1 MELHFLK
8 ITWGD
13 IIILKSDDE
22 VALVDT
28 GYDGNFNEISDYLD
42 KLNAKKISFI
52 LLTHFHRDHYGSIA
66 QIVKKYDVEKVYF
79 KDYSGLDKTTAWGT
93 IADDNYR
100 NNEMKKCLE
109 IKKIILE
116 NSNLIQTEN
125 IKTIKFGDTELELYN
140 NDNSIKKIYEDD
152 NYKDSYHKIL
162 FSENQNSL
170 AIFMKVNGINVF
182 LGGDIFDREAI
193 HPKANYVNYQIASSI
208 KEKIDIYKVPH
219 HGTINCNSDKAL
231 EIYKPK
237 IAVITNEDEYLKNNS
252 TIYDDLKRANKDAVK
267 ERMLQAINSTVGT
280 AEAVAS
286 IPMTIVDGSE
296 GIAMASNARSSLKN
310 GINQQAKKKEK
321 GIYDKTSKKY
331 TGKNK
336 NLKAWRD
343 SAIKSG
349 INVATLGMYGNIKN
363 NSALNKDHNKKIQK
377 AINNTQHEIAIRQ
390 LEKNINEQYD
400 KLISNPN
407 IDRNELEEVIKS
419 ANKTVPKEAIEK
431 VVYRISAM
439 QQIEVNVKGEIS
451 SNNDSILPQERQQTK
466 QSNKKSH
473 EKSKNIIDSG
483 LDKEISEMLN
493 STKKVK
499 NATNKIQKSLKFDK
513 KDIKFNEEKFNKSI
527 KHQLAEI
534 IAKEDN
540 VKKSEI
546 TDNQL
551 KMKFENLD
559 NEQKEK
565 IAKNALYS
573 SIKLSKNNKD
583 ILKKTKTK
591 IGLKEANNVID
602 KLSQEK
608 NISIETNNFKDN
620 FKETIIEEVSN
631 KTKKNKQDIKNN
643 ELDEYISNLSNED
656 FIQKMREVGSKE
668 NSIKRHRS
676 ATKQEYAE
684 LIKNIEKLRYHK
696 EQMKG

>member
-22 VALVDT
+22 DALVDT

-42 KLNAKKISFI
+42 KLNVKKISFI

-252 TIYDDLKRANKDAVK
+252 TIYDDLKRANKDVK
-267 ERMLQAINSTVGT
+267 ILLTEKHN
-280 AEAVAS
+280 
-286 IPMTIVDGSE
+286 IV
-296 GIAMASNARSSLKN
+296 
-310 GINQQAKKKEK
+310 
-321 GIYDKTSKKY
+321 
-331 TGKNK
+331 
-336 NLKAWRD
+336 
-343 SAIKSG
+343 IKISD
-349 INVATLGMYGNIKN
+349 NGNI
-363 NSALNKDHNKKIQK
+363 
-377 AINNTQHEIAIRQ
+377 
-390 LEKNINEQYD
+390 
-400 KLISNPN
+400 
-407 IDRNELEEVIKS
+407 
-419 ANKTVPKEAIEK
+419 
-431 VVYRISAM
+431 VYR
-439 QQIEVNVKGEIS
+439 
-451 SNNDSILPQERQQTK
+451 
-466 QSNKKSH
+466 
-473 EKSKNIIDSG
+473 EK
-483 LDKEISEMLN
+483 
-493 STKKVK
+493 
-499 NATNKIQKSLKFDK
+499 
-513 KDIKFNEEKFNKSI
+513 
-527 KHQLAEI
+527 
-534 IAKEDN
+534 
-540 VKKSEI
+540 
-546 TDNQL
+546 
-551 KMKFENLD
+551 
-559 NEQKEK
+559 
-565 IAKNALYS
+565 
-573 SIKLSKNNKD
+573 
-583 ILKKTKTK
+583 
-591 IGLKEANNVID
+591 
-602 KLSQEK
+602 
-608 NISIETNNFKDN
+608 
-620 FKETIIEEVSN
+620 
-631 KTKKNKQDIKNN
+631 
-643 ELDEYISNLSNED
+643 
-656 FIQKMREVGSKE
+656 
-668 NSIKRHRS
+668 
-676 ATKQEYAE
+676 
-684 LIKNIEKLRYHK
+684 
-696 EQMKG
+696 

>member
-42 KLNAKKISFI
+42 KLNVKKISFI

-125 IKTIKFGDTELELYN
+125 IKTIKFGDTELELCN

-252 TIYDDLKRANKDAVK
+252 TIYDDLKRANKDVK
-267 ERMLQAINSTVGT
+267 ILLTEKHN
-280 AEAVAS
+280 
-286 IPMTIVDGSE
+286 IV
-296 GIAMASNARSSLKN
+296 
-310 GINQQAKKKEK
+310 
-321 GIYDKTSKKY
+321 
-331 TGKNK
+331 
-336 NLKAWRD
+336 
-343 SAIKSG
+343 IKISD
-349 INVATLGMYGNIKN
+349 NGNI
-363 NSALNKDHNKKIQK
+363 
-377 AINNTQHEIAIRQ
+377 
-390 LEKNINEQYD
+390 
-400 KLISNPN
+400 
-407 IDRNELEEVIKS
+407 
-419 ANKTVPKEAIEK
+419 
-431 VVYRISAM
+431 VYR
-439 QQIEVNVKGEIS
+439 
-451 SNNDSILPQERQQTK
+451 
-466 QSNKKSH
+466 
-473 EKSKNIIDSG
+473 EK
-483 LDKEISEMLN
+483 
-493 STKKVK
+493 
-499 NATNKIQKSLKFDK
+499 
-513 KDIKFNEEKFNKSI
+513 
-527 KHQLAEI
+527 
-534 IAKEDN
+534 
-540 VKKSEI
+540 
-546 TDNQL
+546 
-551 KMKFENLD
+551 
-559 NEQKEK
+559 
-565 IAKNALYS
+565 
-573 SIKLSKNNKD
+573 
-583 ILKKTKTK
+583 
-591 IGLKEANNVID
+591 
-602 KLSQEK
+602 
-608 NISIETNNFKDN
+608 
-620 FKETIIEEVSN
+620 
-631 KTKKNKQDIKNN
+631 
-643 ELDEYISNLSNED
+643 
-656 FIQKMREVGSKE
+656 
-668 NSIKRHRS
+668 
-676 ATKQEYAE
+676 
-684 LIKNIEKLRYHK
+684 
-696 EQMKG
+696 

>member
-42 KLNAKKISFI
+42 KLNVKKISFI

-93 IADDNYR
+93 IADDDYR

-252 TIYDDLKRANKDAVK
+252 TIYDDLKRANKDVK
-267 ERMLQAINSTVGT
+267 ILLTEKHN
-280 AEAVAS
+280 
-286 IPMTIVDGSE
+286 IV
-296 GIAMASNARSSLKN
+296 
-310 GINQQAKKKEK
+310 
-321 GIYDKTSKKY
+321 
-331 TGKNK
+331 
-336 NLKAWRD
+336 
-343 SAIKSG
+343 IKISD
-349 INVATLGMYGNIKN
+349 NGNI
-363 NSALNKDHNKKIQK
+363 
-377 AINNTQHEIAIRQ
+377 
-390 LEKNINEQYD
+390 
-400 KLISNPN
+400 
-407 IDRNELEEVIKS
+407 
-419 ANKTVPKEAIEK
+419 
-431 VVYRISAM
+431 VYR
-439 QQIEVNVKGEIS
+439 
-451 SNNDSILPQERQQTK
+451 
-466 QSNKKSH
+466 
-473 EKSKNIIDSG
+473 EK
-483 LDKEISEMLN
+483 
-493 STKKVK
+493 
-499 NATNKIQKSLKFDK
+499 
-513 KDIKFNEEKFNKSI
+513 
-527 KHQLAEI
+527 
-534 IAKEDN
+534 
-540 VKKSEI
+540 
-546 TDNQL
+546 
-551 KMKFENLD
+551 
-559 NEQKEK
+559 
-565 IAKNALYS
+565 
-573 SIKLSKNNKD
+573 
-583 ILKKTKTK
+583 
-591 IGLKEANNVID
+591 
-602 KLSQEK
+602 
-608 NISIETNNFKDN
+608 
-620 FKETIIEEVSN
+620 
-631 KTKKNKQDIKNN
+631 
-643 ELDEYISNLSNED
+643 
-656 FIQKMREVGSKE
+656 
-668 NSIKRHRS
+668 
-676 ATKQEYAE
+676 
-684 LIKNIEKLRYHK
+684 
-696 EQMKG
+696 

>member
-42 KLNAKKISFI
+42 KLNVKKISFI

-125 IKTIKFGDTELELYN
+125 IKTIKFGDTELELYS

-252 TIYDDLKRANKDAVK
+252 TIYDDLKRANKDVK
-267 ERMLQAINSTVGT
+267 ILLTEKHN
-280 AEAVAS
+280 
-286 IPMTIVDGSE
+286 IV
-296 GIAMASNARSSLKN
+296 
-310 GINQQAKKKEK
+310 
-321 GIYDKTSKKY
+321 
-331 TGKNK
+331 
-336 NLKAWRD
+336 
-343 SAIKSG
+343 IKISD
-349 INVATLGMYGNIKN
+349 NGNI
-363 NSALNKDHNKKIQK
+363 
-377 AINNTQHEIAIRQ
+377 
-390 LEKNINEQYD
+390 
-400 KLISNPN
+400 
-407 IDRNELEEVIKS
+407 
-419 ANKTVPKEAIEK
+419 
-431 VVYRISAM
+431 VYR
-439 QQIEVNVKGEIS
+439 
-451 SNNDSILPQERQQTK
+451 
-466 QSNKKSH
+466 
-473 EKSKNIIDSG
+473 EK
-483 LDKEISEMLN
+483 
-493 STKKVK
+493 
-499 NATNKIQKSLKFDK
+499 
-513 KDIKFNEEKFNKSI
+513 
-527 KHQLAEI
+527 
-534 IAKEDN
+534 
-540 VKKSEI
+540 
-546 TDNQL
+546 
-551 KMKFENLD
+551 
-559 NEQKEK
+559 
-565 IAKNALYS
+565 
-573 SIKLSKNNKD
+573 
-583 ILKKTKTK
+583 
-591 IGLKEANNVID
+591 
-602 KLSQEK
+602 
-608 NISIETNNFKDN
+608 
-620 FKETIIEEVSN
+620 
-631 KTKKNKQDIKNN
+631 
-643 ELDEYISNLSNED
+643 
-656 FIQKMREVGSKE
+656 
-668 NSIKRHRS
+668 
-676 ATKQEYAE
+676 
-684 LIKNIEKLRYHK
+684 
-696 EQMKG
+696 

>member
-42 KLNAKKISFI
+42 KLNVKKISFI

-252 TIYDDLKRANKDAVK
+252 TIYDDLKRANKDVK
-267 ERMLQAINSTVGT
+267 ILLTEKYN
-280 AEAVAS
+280 
-286 IPMTIVDGSE
+286 IV
-296 GIAMASNARSSLKN
+296 
-310 GINQQAKKKEK
+310 
-321 GIYDKTSKKY
+321 
-331 TGKNK
+331 
-336 NLKAWRD
+336 
-343 SAIKSG
+343 IKISD
-349 INVATLGMYGNIKN
+349 NGNI
-363 NSALNKDHNKKIQK
+363 
-377 AINNTQHEIAIRQ
+377 
-390 LEKNINEQYD
+390 
-400 KLISNPN
+400 
-407 IDRNELEEVIKS
+407 
-419 ANKTVPKEAIEK
+419 
-431 VVYRISAM
+431 VYR
-439 QQIEVNVKGEIS
+439 
-451 SNNDSILPQERQQTK
+451 
-466 QSNKKSH
+466 
-473 EKSKNIIDSG
+473 EK
-483 LDKEISEMLN
+483 
-493 STKKVK
+493 
-499 NATNKIQKSLKFDK
+499 
-513 KDIKFNEEKFNKSI
+513 
-527 KHQLAEI
+527 
-534 IAKEDN
+534 
-540 VKKSEI
+540 
-546 TDNQL
+546 
-551 KMKFENLD
+551 
-559 NEQKEK
+559 
-565 IAKNALYS
+565 
-573 SIKLSKNNKD
+573 
-583 ILKKTKTK
+583 
-591 IGLKEANNVID
+591 
-602 KLSQEK
+602 
-608 NISIETNNFKDN
+608 
-620 FKETIIEEVSN
+620 
-631 KTKKNKQDIKNN
+631 
-643 ELDEYISNLSNED
+643 
-656 FIQKMREVGSKE
+656 
-668 NSIKRHRS
+668 
-676 ATKQEYAE
+676 
-684 LIKNIEKLRYHK
+684 
-696 EQMKG
+696 

>member
-28 GYDGNFNEISDYLD
+28 GYDGNFNEISDCLD
-42 KLNAKKISFI
+42 KLNVKKISFI

-252 TIYDDLKRANKDAVK
+252 TIYDDLKRANKDVK
-267 ERMLQAINSTVGT
+267 ILLTEKHN
-280 AEAVAS
+280 
-286 IPMTIVDGSE
+286 IV
-296 GIAMASNARSSLKN
+296 
-310 GINQQAKKKEK
+310 
-321 GIYDKTSKKY
+321 
-331 TGKNK
+331 
-336 NLKAWRD
+336 
-343 SAIKSG
+343 IKISD
-349 INVATLGMYGNIKN
+349 NGNI
-363 NSALNKDHNKKIQK
+363 
-377 AINNTQHEIAIRQ
+377 
-390 LEKNINEQYD
+390 
-400 KLISNPN
+400 
-407 IDRNELEEVIKS
+407 
-419 ANKTVPKEAIEK
+419 
-431 VVYRISAM
+431 VYR
-439 QQIEVNVKGEIS
+439 
-451 SNNDSILPQERQQTK
+451 
-466 QSNKKSH
+466 
-473 EKSKNIIDSG
+473 EK
-483 LDKEISEMLN
+483 
-493 STKKVK
+493 
-499 NATNKIQKSLKFDK
+499 
-513 KDIKFNEEKFNKSI
+513 
-527 KHQLAEI
+527 
-534 IAKEDN
+534 
-540 VKKSEI
+540 
-546 TDNQL
+546 
-551 KMKFENLD
+551 
-559 NEQKEK
+559 
-565 IAKNALYS
+565 
-573 SIKLSKNNKD
+573 
-583 ILKKTKTK
+583 
-591 IGLKEANNVID
+591 
-602 KLSQEK
+602 
-608 NISIETNNFKDN
+608 
-620 FKETIIEEVSN
+620 
-631 KTKKNKQDIKNN
+631 
-643 ELDEYISNLSNED
+643 
-656 FIQKMREVGSKE
+656 
-668 NSIKRHRS
+668 
-676 ATKQEYAE
+676 
-684 LIKNIEKLRYHK
+684 
-696 EQMKG
+696 

>member
-42 KLNAKKISFI
+42 KLNVKKISFI

-66 QIVKKYDVEKVYF
+66 PIVKKYDVEKVYF

-125 IKTIKFGDTELELYN
+125 IKTIKFGEAEVELYN

-252 TIYDDLKRANKDAVK
+252 TIYDDLKRANKDVK
-267 ERMLQAINSTVGT
+267 ILLTEKHN
-280 AEAVAS
+280 
-286 IPMTIVDGSE
+286 IV
-296 GIAMASNARSSLKN
+296 
-310 GINQQAKKKEK
+310 
-321 GIYDKTSKKY
+321 
-331 TGKNK
+331 
-336 NLKAWRD
+336 
-343 SAIKSG
+343 IKISD
-349 INVATLGMYGNIKN
+349 NGNI
-363 NSALNKDHNKKIQK
+363 
-377 AINNTQHEIAIRQ
+377 
-390 LEKNINEQYD
+390 
-400 KLISNPN
+400 
-407 IDRNELEEVIKS
+407 
-419 ANKTVPKEAIEK
+419 
-431 VVYRISAM
+431 VYR
-439 QQIEVNVKGEIS
+439 
-451 SNNDSILPQERQQTK
+451 
-466 QSNKKSH
+466 
-473 EKSKNIIDSG
+473 EK
-483 LDKEISEMLN
+483 
-493 STKKVK
+493 
-499 NATNKIQKSLKFDK
+499 
-513 KDIKFNEEKFNKSI
+513 
-527 KHQLAEI
+527 
-534 IAKEDN
+534 
-540 VKKSEI
+540 
-546 TDNQL
+546 
-551 KMKFENLD
+551 
-559 NEQKEK
+559 
-565 IAKNALYS
+565 
-573 SIKLSKNNKD
+573 
-583 ILKKTKTK
+583 
-591 IGLKEANNVID
+591 
-602 KLSQEK
+602 
-608 NISIETNNFKDN
+608 
-620 FKETIIEEVSN
+620 
-631 KTKKNKQDIKNN
+631 
-643 ELDEYISNLSNED
+643 
-656 FIQKMREVGSKE
+656 
-668 NSIKRHRS
+668 
-676 ATKQEYAE
+676 
-684 LIKNIEKLRYHK
+684 
-696 EQMKG
+696 

>member
-42 KLNAKKISFI
+42 KLNVKKISFI

-193 HPKANYVNYQIASSI
+193 HPKANYVNYKIASLI

-252 TIYDDLKRANKDAVK
+252 TIYDDLKRANKDVK
-267 ERMLQAINSTVGT
+267 ILLTEKHN
-280 AEAVAS
+280 
-286 IPMTIVDGSE
+286 IV
-296 GIAMASNARSSLKN
+296 
-310 GINQQAKKKEK
+310 
-321 GIYDKTSKKY
+321 
-331 TGKNK
+331 
-336 NLKAWRD
+336 
-343 SAIKSG
+343 IKISD
-349 INVATLGMYGNIKN
+349 NGNI
-363 NSALNKDHNKKIQK
+363 
-377 AINNTQHEIAIRQ
+377 
-390 LEKNINEQYD
+390 
-400 KLISNPN
+400 
-407 IDRNELEEVIKS
+407 
-419 ANKTVPKEAIEK
+419 
-431 VVYRISAM
+431 VYR
-439 QQIEVNVKGEIS
+439 
-451 SNNDSILPQERQQTK
+451 
-466 QSNKKSH
+466 
-473 EKSKNIIDSG
+473 EK
-483 LDKEISEMLN
+483 
-493 STKKVK
+493 
-499 NATNKIQKSLKFDK
+499 
-513 KDIKFNEEKFNKSI
+513 
-527 KHQLAEI
+527 
-534 IAKEDN
+534 
-540 VKKSEI
+540 
-546 TDNQL
+546 
-551 KMKFENLD
+551 
-559 NEQKEK
+559 
-565 IAKNALYS
+565 
-573 SIKLSKNNKD
+573 
-583 ILKKTKTK
+583 
-591 IGLKEANNVID
+591 
-602 KLSQEK
+602 
-608 NISIETNNFKDN
+608 
-620 FKETIIEEVSN
+620 
-631 KTKKNKQDIKNN
+631 
-643 ELDEYISNLSNED
+643 
-656 FIQKMREVGSKE
+656 
-668 NSIKRHRS
+668 
-676 ATKQEYAE
+676 
-684 LIKNIEKLRYHK
+684 
-696 EQMKG
+696 

>member
-42 KLNAKKISFI
+42 KLNVKKISFI
-52 LLTHFHRDHYGSIA
+52 LLTHFHRDHNGSIA

-252 TIYDDLKRANKDAVK
+252 TIYDDLKRANKDVK
-267 ERMLQAINSTVGT
+267 ILLTEKHN
-280 AEAVAS
+280 
-286 IPMTIVDGSE
+286 IV
-296 GIAMASNARSSLKN
+296 
-310 GINQQAKKKEK
+310 
-321 GIYDKTSKKY
+321 
-331 TGKNK
+331 
-336 NLKAWRD
+336 
-343 SAIKSG
+343 IKISD
-349 INVATLGMYGNIKN
+349 NGNI
-363 NSALNKDHNKKIQK
+363 
-377 AINNTQHEIAIRQ
+377 
-390 LEKNINEQYD
+390 
-400 KLISNPN
+400 
-407 IDRNELEEVIKS
+407 
-419 ANKTVPKEAIEK
+419 
-431 VVYRISAM
+431 VYR
-439 QQIEVNVKGEIS
+439 
-451 SNNDSILPQERQQTK
+451 
-466 QSNKKSH
+466 
-473 EKSKNIIDSG
+473 EK
-483 LDKEISEMLN
+483 
-493 STKKVK
+493 
-499 NATNKIQKSLKFDK
+499 
-513 KDIKFNEEKFNKSI
+513 
-527 KHQLAEI
+527 
-534 IAKEDN
+534 
-540 VKKSEI
+540 
-546 TDNQL
+546 
-551 KMKFENLD
+551 
-559 NEQKEK
+559 
-565 IAKNALYS
+565 
-573 SIKLSKNNKD
+573 
-583 ILKKTKTK
+583 
-591 IGLKEANNVID
+591 
-602 KLSQEK
+602 
-608 NISIETNNFKDN
+608 
-620 FKETIIEEVSN
+620 
-631 KTKKNKQDIKNN
+631 
-643 ELDEYISNLSNED
+643 
-656 FIQKMREVGSKE
+656 
-668 NSIKRHRS
+668 
-676 ATKQEYAE
+676 
-684 LIKNIEKLRYHK
+684 
-696 EQMKG
+696 

>member
-42 KLNAKKISFI
+42 KLNVKKISFI

-125 IKTIKFGDTELELYN
+125 IKTIKFGEAELELYN

-152 NYKDSYHKIL
+152 NYKDSYRKIL

-252 TIYDDLKRANKDAVK
+252 TIYDDLKRANKDVK
-267 ERMLQAINSTVGT
+267 ILLTEKHN
-280 AEAVAS
+280 
-286 IPMTIVDGSE
+286 IV
-296 GIAMASNARSSLKN
+296 
-310 GINQQAKKKEK
+310 
-321 GIYDKTSKKY
+321 
-331 TGKNK
+331 
-336 NLKAWRD
+336 
-343 SAIKSG
+343 IKISD
-349 INVATLGMYGNIKN
+349 NGNI
-363 NSALNKDHNKKIQK
+363 
-377 AINNTQHEIAIRQ
+377 
-390 LEKNINEQYD
+390 
-400 KLISNPN
+400 
-407 IDRNELEEVIKS
+407 
-419 ANKTVPKEAIEK
+419 
-431 VVYRISAM
+431 VYR
-439 QQIEVNVKGEIS
+439 
-451 SNNDSILPQERQQTK
+451 
-466 QSNKKSH
+466 
-473 EKSKNIIDSG
+473 EK
-483 LDKEISEMLN
+483 
-493 STKKVK
+493 
-499 NATNKIQKSLKFDK
+499 
-513 KDIKFNEEKFNKSI
+513 
-527 KHQLAEI
+527 
-534 IAKEDN
+534 
-540 VKKSEI
+540 
-546 TDNQL
+546 
-551 KMKFENLD
+551 
-559 NEQKEK
+559 
-565 IAKNALYS
+565 
-573 SIKLSKNNKD
+573 
-583 ILKKTKTK
+583 
-591 IGLKEANNVID
+591 
-602 KLSQEK
+602 
-608 NISIETNNFKDN
+608 
-620 FKETIIEEVSN
+620 
-631 KTKKNKQDIKNN
+631 
-643 ELDEYISNLSNED
+643 
-656 FIQKMREVGSKE
+656 
-668 NSIKRHRS
+668 
-676 ATKQEYAE
+676 
-684 LIKNIEKLRYHK
+684 
-696 EQMKG
+696 

>member
-42 KLNAKKISFI
+42 KLNVKKISFI

-140 NDNSIKKIYEDD
+140 NDNSIKKVYEDD

-252 TIYDDLKRANKDAVK
+252 TIYDDLKRANKDVK
-267 ERMLQAINSTVGT
+267 ILLTEKHN
-280 AEAVAS
+280 
-286 IPMTIVDGSE
+286 IV
-296 GIAMASNARSSLKN
+296 
-310 GINQQAKKKEK
+310 
-321 GIYDKTSKKY
+321 
-331 TGKNK
+331 
-336 NLKAWRD
+336 
-343 SAIKSG
+343 IKISD
-349 INVATLGMYGNIKN
+349 NGNI
-363 NSALNKDHNKKIQK
+363 
-377 AINNTQHEIAIRQ
+377 
-390 LEKNINEQYD
+390 
-400 KLISNPN
+400 
-407 IDRNELEEVIKS
+407 
-419 ANKTVPKEAIEK
+419 
-431 VVYRISAM
+431 VYR
-439 QQIEVNVKGEIS
+439 
-451 SNNDSILPQERQQTK
+451 
-466 QSNKKSH
+466 
-473 EKSKNIIDSG
+473 EK
-483 LDKEISEMLN
+483 
-493 STKKVK
+493 
-499 NATNKIQKSLKFDK
+499 
-513 KDIKFNEEKFNKSI
+513 
-527 KHQLAEI
+527 
-534 IAKEDN
+534 
-540 VKKSEI
+540 
-546 TDNQL
+546 
-551 KMKFENLD
+551 
-559 NEQKEK
+559 
-565 IAKNALYS
+565 
-573 SIKLSKNNKD
+573 
-583 ILKKTKTK
+583 
-591 IGLKEANNVID
+591 
-602 KLSQEK
+602 
-608 NISIETNNFKDN
+608 
-620 FKETIIEEVSN
+620 
-631 KTKKNKQDIKNN
+631 
-643 ELDEYISNLSNED
+643 
-656 FIQKMREVGSKE
+656 
-668 NSIKRHRS
+668 
-676 ATKQEYAE
+676 
-684 LIKNIEKLRYHK
+684 
-696 EQMKG
+696 

>member
-42 KLNAKKISFI
+42 KLNVKKISFI

-79 KDYSGLDKTTAWGT
+79 KDYSGLDKTTAWGN

-252 TIYDDLKRANKDAVK
+252 TIYDDLKRANKDVK
-267 ERMLQAINSTVGT
+267 ILLTEKHN
-280 AEAVAS
+280 
-286 IPMTIVDGSE
+286 IV
-296 GIAMASNARSSLKN
+296 
-310 GINQQAKKKEK
+310 
-321 GIYDKTSKKY
+321 
-331 TGKNK
+331 
-336 NLKAWRD
+336 
-343 SAIKSG
+343 IKISD
-349 INVATLGMYGNIKN
+349 NGNI
-363 NSALNKDHNKKIQK
+363 
-377 AINNTQHEIAIRQ
+377 
-390 LEKNINEQYD
+390 
-400 KLISNPN
+400 
-407 IDRNELEEVIKS
+407 
-419 ANKTVPKEAIEK
+419 
-431 VVYRISAM
+431 VYR
-439 QQIEVNVKGEIS
+439 
-451 SNNDSILPQERQQTK
+451 
-466 QSNKKSH
+466 
-473 EKSKNIIDSG
+473 EK
-483 LDKEISEMLN
+483 
-493 STKKVK
+493 
-499 NATNKIQKSLKFDK
+499 
-513 KDIKFNEEKFNKSI
+513 
-527 KHQLAEI
+527 
-534 IAKEDN
+534 
-540 VKKSEI
+540 
-546 TDNQL
+546 
-551 KMKFENLD
+551 
-559 NEQKEK
+559 
-565 IAKNALYS
+565 
-573 SIKLSKNNKD
+573 
-583 ILKKTKTK
+583 
-591 IGLKEANNVID
+591 
-602 KLSQEK
+602 
-608 NISIETNNFKDN
+608 
-620 FKETIIEEVSN
+620 
-631 KTKKNKQDIKNN
+631 
-643 ELDEYISNLSNED
+643 
-656 FIQKMREVGSKE
+656 
-668 NSIKRHRS
+668 
-676 ATKQEYAE
+676 
-684 LIKNIEKLRYHK
+684 
-696 EQMKG
+696 

>member
-28 GYDGNFNEISDYLD
+28 GYDGDFNEISDYLD
-42 KLNAKKISFI
+42 KLNVKKISFI

-252 TIYDDLKRANKDAVK
+252 TIYDDLKRANKDVK
-267 ERMLQAINSTVGT
+267 ILLTEKHN
-280 AEAVAS
+280 
-286 IPMTIVDGSE
+286 IV
-296 GIAMASNARSSLKN
+296 
-310 GINQQAKKKEK
+310 
-321 GIYDKTSKKY
+321 
-331 TGKNK
+331 
-336 NLKAWRD
+336 
-343 SAIKSG
+343 IKISD
-349 INVATLGMYGNIKN
+349 NGNI
-363 NSALNKDHNKKIQK
+363 
-377 AINNTQHEIAIRQ
+377 
-390 LEKNINEQYD
+390 
-400 KLISNPN
+400 
-407 IDRNELEEVIKS
+407 
-419 ANKTVPKEAIEK
+419 
-431 VVYRISAM
+431 VYR
-439 QQIEVNVKGEIS
+439 
-451 SNNDSILPQERQQTK
+451 
-466 QSNKKSH
+466 
-473 EKSKNIIDSG
+473 EK
-483 LDKEISEMLN
+483 
-493 STKKVK
+493 
-499 NATNKIQKSLKFDK
+499 
-513 KDIKFNEEKFNKSI
+513 
-527 KHQLAEI
+527 
-534 IAKEDN
+534 
-540 VKKSEI
+540 
-546 TDNQL
+546 
-551 KMKFENLD
+551 
-559 NEQKEK
+559 
-565 IAKNALYS
+565 
-573 SIKLSKNNKD
+573 
-583 ILKKTKTK
+583 
-591 IGLKEANNVID
+591 
-602 KLSQEK
+602 
-608 NISIETNNFKDN
+608 
-620 FKETIIEEVSN
+620 
-631 KTKKNKQDIKNN
+631 
-643 ELDEYISNLSNED
+643 
-656 FIQKMREVGSKE
+656 
-668 NSIKRHRS
+668 
-676 ATKQEYAE
+676 
-684 LIKNIEKLRYHK
+684 
-696 EQMKG
+696 

>member
-42 KLNAKKISFI
+42 KLNVKKISFI

-152 NYKDSYHKIL
+152 NYKDSYHNIL

-208 KEKIDIYKVPH
+208 KEKIDIYKIPH

-252 TIYDDLKRANKDAVK
+252 TIYDDLKRANKDVK
-267 ERMLQAINSTVGT
+267 ILLTEKHN
-280 AEAVAS
+280 
-286 IPMTIVDGSE
+286 IV
-296 GIAMASNARSSLKN
+296 
-310 GINQQAKKKEK
+310 
-321 GIYDKTSKKY
+321 
-331 TGKNK
+331 
-336 NLKAWRD
+336 
-343 SAIKSG
+343 IKISD
-349 INVATLGMYGNIKN
+349 NGNI
-363 NSALNKDHNKKIQK
+363 
-377 AINNTQHEIAIRQ
+377 
-390 LEKNINEQYD
+390 
-400 KLISNPN
+400 
-407 IDRNELEEVIKS
+407 
-419 ANKTVPKEAIEK
+419 
-431 VVYRISAM
+431 VYR
-439 QQIEVNVKGEIS
+439 
-451 SNNDSILPQERQQTK
+451 
-466 QSNKKSH
+466 
-473 EKSKNIIDSG
+473 EK
-483 LDKEISEMLN
+483 
-493 STKKVK
+493 
-499 NATNKIQKSLKFDK
+499 
-513 KDIKFNEEKFNKSI
+513 
-527 KHQLAEI
+527 
-534 IAKEDN
+534 
-540 VKKSEI
+540 
-546 TDNQL
+546 
-551 KMKFENLD
+551 
-559 NEQKEK
+559 
-565 IAKNALYS
+565 
-573 SIKLSKNNKD
+573 
-583 ILKKTKTK
+583 
-591 IGLKEANNVID
+591 
-602 KLSQEK
+602 
-608 NISIETNNFKDN
+608 
-620 FKETIIEEVSN
+620 
-631 KTKKNKQDIKNN
+631 
-643 ELDEYISNLSNED
+643 
-656 FIQKMREVGSKE
+656 
-668 NSIKRHRS
+668 
-676 ATKQEYAE
+676 
-684 LIKNIEKLRYHK
+684 
-696 EQMKG
+696 

>member
-42 KLNAKKISFI
+42 KLNVKKISFI

-140 NDNSIKKIYEDD
+140 NDNSIKKVYEDD

-237 IAVITNEDEYLKNNS
+237 IAVITNEYEYLKNNS
-252 TIYDDLKRANKDAVK
+252 TIYDDLKRANKDVK
-267 ERMLQAINSTVGT
+267 ILLTEKHN
-280 AEAVAS
+280 
-286 IPMTIVDGSE
+286 IV
-296 GIAMASNARSSLKN
+296 
-310 GINQQAKKKEK
+310 
-321 GIYDKTSKKY
+321 
-331 TGKNK
+331 
-336 NLKAWRD
+336 
-343 SAIKSG
+343 IKISD
-349 INVATLGMYGNIKN
+349 NGNI
-363 NSALNKDHNKKIQK
+363 
-377 AINNTQHEIAIRQ
+377 
-390 LEKNINEQYD
+390 
-400 KLISNPN
+400 
-407 IDRNELEEVIKS
+407 
-419 ANKTVPKEAIEK
+419 
-431 VVYRISAM
+431 VYR
-439 QQIEVNVKGEIS
+439 
-451 SNNDSILPQERQQTK
+451 
-466 QSNKKSH
+466 
-473 EKSKNIIDSG
+473 EK
-483 LDKEISEMLN
+483 
-493 STKKVK
+493 
-499 NATNKIQKSLKFDK
+499 
-513 KDIKFNEEKFNKSI
+513 
-527 KHQLAEI
+527 
-534 IAKEDN
+534 
-540 VKKSEI
+540 
-546 TDNQL
+546 
-551 KMKFENLD
+551 
-559 NEQKEK
+559 
-565 IAKNALYS
+565 
-573 SIKLSKNNKD
+573 
-583 ILKKTKTK
+583 
-591 IGLKEANNVID
+591 
-602 KLSQEK
+602 
-608 NISIETNNFKDN
+608 
-620 FKETIIEEVSN
+620 
-631 KTKKNKQDIKNN
+631 
-643 ELDEYISNLSNED
+643 
-656 FIQKMREVGSKE
+656 
-668 NSIKRHRS
+668 
-676 ATKQEYAE
+676 
-684 LIKNIEKLRYHK
+684 
-696 EQMKG
+696 

>member
-42 KLNAKKISFI
+42 KLNVKKISFI

-93 IADDNYR
+93 IADNNYR

-252 TIYDDLKRANKDAVK
+252 TIYDDLKRANKDVK
-267 ERMLQAINSTVGT
+267 ILLTEKHN
-280 AEAVAS
+280 
-286 IPMTIVDGSE
+286 IV
-296 GIAMASNARSSLKN
+296 
-310 GINQQAKKKEK
+310 
-321 GIYDKTSKKY
+321 
-331 TGKNK
+331 
-336 NLKAWRD
+336 
-343 SAIKSG
+343 IKISD
-349 INVATLGMYGNIKN
+349 NGNI
-363 NSALNKDHNKKIQK
+363 
-377 AINNTQHEIAIRQ
+377 
-390 LEKNINEQYD
+390 
-400 KLISNPN
+400 
-407 IDRNELEEVIKS
+407 
-419 ANKTVPKEAIEK
+419 
-431 VVYRISAM
+431 VYR
-439 QQIEVNVKGEIS
+439 
-451 SNNDSILPQERQQTK
+451 
-466 QSNKKSH
+466 
-473 EKSKNIIDSG
+473 EK
-483 LDKEISEMLN
+483 
-493 STKKVK
+493 
-499 NATNKIQKSLKFDK
+499 
-513 KDIKFNEEKFNKSI
+513 
-527 KHQLAEI
+527 
-534 IAKEDN
+534 
-540 VKKSEI
+540 
-546 TDNQL
+546 
-551 KMKFENLD
+551 
-559 NEQKEK
+559 
-565 IAKNALYS
+565 
-573 SIKLSKNNKD
+573 
-583 ILKKTKTK
+583 
-591 IGLKEANNVID
+591 
-602 KLSQEK
+602 
-608 NISIETNNFKDN
+608 
-620 FKETIIEEVSN
+620 
-631 KTKKNKQDIKNN
+631 
-643 ELDEYISNLSNED
+643 
-656 FIQKMREVGSKE
+656 
-668 NSIKRHRS
+668 
-676 ATKQEYAE
+676 
-684 LIKNIEKLRYHK
+684 
-696 EQMKG
+696 

>member
-42 KLNAKKISFI
+42 KLNVKKISFI

-252 TIYDDLKRANKDAVK
+252 TIYDDLKRANKDVK
-267 ERMLQAINSTVGT
+267 IL
-280 AEAVAS
+280 
-286 IPMTIVDGSE
+286 
-296 GIAMASNARSSLKN
+296 
-310 GINQQAKKKEK
+310 KKEK
-321 GIYDKTSKKY
+321 HNIV
-331 TGKNK
+331 
-336 NLKAWRD
+336 
-343 SAIKSG
+343 IKISD
-349 INVATLGMYGNIKN
+349 NGNI
-363 NSALNKDHNKKIQK
+363 
-377 AINNTQHEIAIRQ
+377 
-390 LEKNINEQYD
+390 
-400 KLISNPN
+400 
-407 IDRNELEEVIKS
+407 
-419 ANKTVPKEAIEK
+419 
-431 VVYRISAM
+431 VYR
-439 QQIEVNVKGEIS
+439 
-451 SNNDSILPQERQQTK
+451 
-466 QSNKKSH
+466 
-473 EKSKNIIDSG
+473 EK
-483 LDKEISEMLN
+483 
-493 STKKVK
+493 
-499 NATNKIQKSLKFDK
+499 
-513 KDIKFNEEKFNKSI
+513 
-527 KHQLAEI
+527 
-534 IAKEDN
+534 
-540 VKKSEI
+540 
-546 TDNQL
+546 
-551 KMKFENLD
+551 
-559 NEQKEK
+559 
-565 IAKNALYS
+565 
-573 SIKLSKNNKD
+573 
-583 ILKKTKTK
+583 
-591 IGLKEANNVID
+591 
-602 KLSQEK
+602 
-608 NISIETNNFKDN
+608 
-620 FKETIIEEVSN
+620 
-631 KTKKNKQDIKNN
+631 
-643 ELDEYISNLSNED
+643 
-656 FIQKMREVGSKE
+656 
-668 NSIKRHRS
+668 
-676 ATKQEYAE
+676 
-684 LIKNIEKLRYHK
+684 
-696 EQMKG
+696 

>member
-42 KLNAKKISFI
+42 KLNVKKISFI

-237 IAVITNEDEYLKNNS
+237 ISVITNEDEYLKNNS
-252 TIYDDLKRANKDAVK
+252 TIYDDLKRANKDVK
-267 ERMLQAINSTVGT
+267 ILLTEKHN
-280 AEAVAS
+280 
-286 IPMTIVDGSE
+286 IV
-296 GIAMASNARSSLKN
+296 
-310 GINQQAKKKEK
+310 
-321 GIYDKTSKKY
+321 
-331 TGKNK
+331 
-336 NLKAWRD
+336 
-343 SAIKSG
+343 IKISD
-349 INVATLGMYGNIKN
+349 NGNI
-363 NSALNKDHNKKIQK
+363 
-377 AINNTQHEIAIRQ
+377 
-390 LEKNINEQYD
+390 
-400 KLISNPN
+400 
-407 IDRNELEEVIKS
+407 
-419 ANKTVPKEAIEK
+419 
-431 VVYRISAM
+431 VYR
-439 QQIEVNVKGEIS
+439 
-451 SNNDSILPQERQQTK
+451 
-466 QSNKKSH
+466 
-473 EKSKNIIDSG
+473 EK
-483 LDKEISEMLN
+483 
-493 STKKVK
+493 
-499 NATNKIQKSLKFDK
+499 
-513 KDIKFNEEKFNKSI
+513 
-527 KHQLAEI
+527 
-534 IAKEDN
+534 
-540 VKKSEI
+540 
-546 TDNQL
+546 
-551 KMKFENLD
+551 
-559 NEQKEK
+559 
-565 IAKNALYS
+565 
-573 SIKLSKNNKD
+573 
-583 ILKKTKTK
+583 
-591 IGLKEANNVID
+591 
-602 KLSQEK
+602 
-608 NISIETNNFKDN
+608 
-620 FKETIIEEVSN
+620 
-631 KTKKNKQDIKNN
+631 
-643 ELDEYISNLSNED
+643 
-656 FIQKMREVGSKE
+656 
-668 NSIKRHRS
+668 
-676 ATKQEYAE
+676 
-684 LIKNIEKLRYHK
+684 
-696 EQMKG
+696 

>member
-42 KLNAKKISFI
+42 KLNVKKISFI

-252 TIYDDLKRANKDAVK
+252 TIYDDLKRANKDVK
-267 ERMLQAINSTVGT
+267 ILLTEKHN
-280 AEAVAS
+280 
-286 IPMTIVDGSE
+286 IVIKISD
-296 GIAMASNARSSLKN
+296 N
-310 GINQQAKKKEK
+310 
-321 GIYDKTSKKY
+321 
-331 TGKNK
+331 GKNDIIIIK
-336 NLKAWRD
+336 GD
-343 SAIKSG
+343 S
-349 INVATLGMYGNIKN
+349 
-363 NSALNKDHNKKIQK
+363 
-377 AINNTQHEIAIRQ
+377 
-390 LEKNINEQYD
+390 
-400 KLISNPN
+400 
-407 IDRNELEEVIKS
+407 
-419 ANKTVPKEAIEK
+419 
-431 VVYRISAM
+431 
-439 QQIEVNVKGEIS
+439 
-451 SNNDSILPQERQQTK
+451 
-466 QSNKKSH
+466 
-473 EKSKNIIDSG
+473 
-483 LDKEISEMLN
+483 
-493 STKKVK
+493 
-499 NATNKIQKSLKFDK
+499 
-513 KDIKFNEEKFNKSI
+513 
-527 KHQLAEI
+527 
-534 IAKEDN
+534 
-540 VKKSEI
+540 
-546 TDNQL
+546 
-551 KMKFENLD
+551 
-559 NEQKEK
+559 
-565 IAKNALYS
+565 
-573 SIKLSKNNKD
+573 
-583 ILKKTKTK
+583 
-591 IGLKEANNVID
+591 
-602 KLSQEK
+602 
-608 NISIETNNFKDN
+608 
-620 FKETIIEEVSN
+620 
-631 KTKKNKQDIKNN
+631 
-643 ELDEYISNLSNED
+643 DE
-656 FIQKMREVGSKE
+656 
-668 NSIKRHRS
+668 
-676 ATKQEYAE
+676 
-684 LIKNIEKLRYHK
+684 
-696 EQMKG
+696 

>member
-42 KLNAKKISFI
+42 KLNVKKISFI

-116 NSNLIQTEN
+116 NSNLIQAEN

-252 TIYDDLKRANKDAVK
+252 TIYDDLKRANKDVK
-267 ERMLQAINSTVGT
+267 ILLTEKHN
-280 AEAVAS
+280 
-286 IPMTIVDGSE
+286 IV
-296 GIAMASNARSSLKN
+296 
-310 GINQQAKKKEK
+310 
-321 GIYDKTSKKY
+321 
-331 TGKNK
+331 
-336 NLKAWRD
+336 
-343 SAIKSG
+343 IKISD
-349 INVATLGMYGNIKN
+349 NGNI
-363 NSALNKDHNKKIQK
+363 
-377 AINNTQHEIAIRQ
+377 
-390 LEKNINEQYD
+390 
-400 KLISNPN
+400 
-407 IDRNELEEVIKS
+407 
-419 ANKTVPKEAIEK
+419 
-431 VVYRISAM
+431 VYR
-439 QQIEVNVKGEIS
+439 
-451 SNNDSILPQERQQTK
+451 
-466 QSNKKSH
+466 
-473 EKSKNIIDSG
+473 EK
-483 LDKEISEMLN
+483 
-493 STKKVK
+493 
-499 NATNKIQKSLKFDK
+499 
-513 KDIKFNEEKFNKSI
+513 
-527 KHQLAEI
+527 
-534 IAKEDN
+534 
-540 VKKSEI
+540 
-546 TDNQL
+546 
-551 KMKFENLD
+551 
-559 NEQKEK
+559 
-565 IAKNALYS
+565 
-573 SIKLSKNNKD
+573 
-583 ILKKTKTK
+583 
-591 IGLKEANNVID
+591 
-602 KLSQEK
+602 
-608 NISIETNNFKDN
+608 
-620 FKETIIEEVSN
+620 
-631 KTKKNKQDIKNN
+631 
-643 ELDEYISNLSNED
+643 
-656 FIQKMREVGSKE
+656 
-668 NSIKRHRS
+668 
-676 ATKQEYAE
+676 
-684 LIKNIEKLRYHK
+684 
-696 EQMKG
+696 

>member
-42 KLNAKKISFI
+42 KLNVKKISFI

-125 IKTIKFGDTELELYN
+125 IKTIKFGDAELELYN

-162 FSENQNSL
+162 FSENQNRL

-252 TIYDDLKRANKDAVK
+252 TIYDDLKRANKDVK
-267 ERMLQAINSTVGT
+267 ILLTEKHN
-280 AEAVAS
+280 
-286 IPMTIVDGSE
+286 IV
-296 GIAMASNARSSLKN
+296 
-310 GINQQAKKKEK
+310 
-321 GIYDKTSKKY
+321 
-331 TGKNK
+331 
-336 NLKAWRD
+336 
-343 SAIKSG
+343 IKISD
-349 INVATLGMYGNIKN
+349 NGNI
-363 NSALNKDHNKKIQK
+363 
-377 AINNTQHEIAIRQ
+377 
-390 LEKNINEQYD
+390 
-400 KLISNPN
+400 
-407 IDRNELEEVIKS
+407 
-419 ANKTVPKEAIEK
+419 
-431 VVYRISAM
+431 VYR
-439 QQIEVNVKGEIS
+439 
-451 SNNDSILPQERQQTK
+451 
-466 QSNKKSH
+466 
-473 EKSKNIIDSG
+473 EK
-483 LDKEISEMLN
+483 
-493 STKKVK
+493 
-499 NATNKIQKSLKFDK
+499 
-513 KDIKFNEEKFNKSI
+513 
-527 KHQLAEI
+527 
-534 IAKEDN
+534 
-540 VKKSEI
+540 
-546 TDNQL
+546 
-551 KMKFENLD
+551 
-559 NEQKEK
+559 
-565 IAKNALYS
+565 
-573 SIKLSKNNKD
+573 
-583 ILKKTKTK
+583 
-591 IGLKEANNVID
+591 
-602 KLSQEK
+602 
-608 NISIETNNFKDN
+608 
-620 FKETIIEEVSN
+620 
-631 KTKKNKQDIKNN
+631 
-643 ELDEYISNLSNED
+643 
-656 FIQKMREVGSKE
+656 
-668 NSIKRHRS
+668 
-676 ATKQEYAE
+676 
-684 LIKNIEKLRYHK
+684 
-696 EQMKG
+696 

>member
-42 KLNAKKISFI
+42 KLNVKKISFI

-208 KEKIDIYKVPH
+208 KEKIDIYKIPH

-252 TIYDDLKRANKDAVK
+252 TIYDDLKRANKDVK
-267 ERMLQAINSTVGT
+267 ILLTEKHN
-280 AEAVAS
+280 
-286 IPMTIVDGSE
+286 IV
-296 GIAMASNARSSLKN
+296 
-310 GINQQAKKKEK
+310 
-321 GIYDKTSKKY
+321 
-331 TGKNK
+331 
-336 NLKAWRD
+336 
-343 SAIKSG
+343 IKISD
-349 INVATLGMYGNIKN
+349 NGNI
-363 NSALNKDHNKKIQK
+363 
-377 AINNTQHEIAIRQ
+377 
-390 LEKNINEQYD
+390 
-400 KLISNPN
+400 
-407 IDRNELEEVIKS
+407 
-419 ANKTVPKEAIEK
+419 
-431 VVYRISAM
+431 VYR
-439 QQIEVNVKGEIS
+439 
-451 SNNDSILPQERQQTK
+451 
-466 QSNKKSH
+466 
-473 EKSKNIIDSG
+473 EK
-483 LDKEISEMLN
+483 
-493 STKKVK
+493 
-499 NATNKIQKSLKFDK
+499 
-513 KDIKFNEEKFNKSI
+513 
-527 KHQLAEI
+527 
-534 IAKEDN
+534 
-540 VKKSEI
+540 
-546 TDNQL
+546 
-551 KMKFENLD
+551 
-559 NEQKEK
+559 
-565 IAKNALYS
+565 
-573 SIKLSKNNKD
+573 
-583 ILKKTKTK
+583 
-591 IGLKEANNVID
+591 
-602 KLSQEK
+602 
-608 NISIETNNFKDN
+608 
-620 FKETIIEEVSN
+620 
-631 KTKKNKQDIKNN
+631 
-643 ELDEYISNLSNED
+643 
-656 FIQKMREVGSKE
+656 
-668 NSIKRHRS
+668 
-676 ATKQEYAE
+676 
-684 LIKNIEKLRYHK
+684 
-696 EQMKG
+696 

>member
-22 VALVDT
+22 VVLVDT

-42 KLNAKKISFI
+42 KLNVKKISFI

-125 IKTIKFGDTELELYN
+125 IKTIKFGEAELELYN

-252 TIYDDLKRANKDAVK
+252 TIYDDLKRANKDVK
-267 ERMLQAINSTVGT
+267 ILLTEKHN
-280 AEAVAS
+280 
-286 IPMTIVDGSE
+286 IV
-296 GIAMASNARSSLKN
+296 
-310 GINQQAKKKEK
+310 
-321 GIYDKTSKKY
+321 
-331 TGKNK
+331 
-336 NLKAWRD
+336 
-343 SAIKSG
+343 IKISD
-349 INVATLGMYGNIKN
+349 NGNI
-363 NSALNKDHNKKIQK
+363 
-377 AINNTQHEIAIRQ
+377 
-390 LEKNINEQYD
+390 
-400 KLISNPN
+400 
-407 IDRNELEEVIKS
+407 
-419 ANKTVPKEAIEK
+419 
-431 VVYRISAM
+431 VYR
-439 QQIEVNVKGEIS
+439 
-451 SNNDSILPQERQQTK
+451 
-466 QSNKKSH
+466 
-473 EKSKNIIDSG
+473 EK
-483 LDKEISEMLN
+483 
-493 STKKVK
+493 
-499 NATNKIQKSLKFDK
+499 
-513 KDIKFNEEKFNKSI
+513 
-527 KHQLAEI
+527 
-534 IAKEDN
+534 
-540 VKKSEI
+540 
-546 TDNQL
+546 
-551 KMKFENLD
+551 
-559 NEQKEK
+559 
-565 IAKNALYS
+565 
-573 SIKLSKNNKD
+573 
-583 ILKKTKTK
+583 
-591 IGLKEANNVID
+591 
-602 KLSQEK
+602 
-608 NISIETNNFKDN
+608 
-620 FKETIIEEVSN
+620 
-631 KTKKNKQDIKNN
+631 
-643 ELDEYISNLSNED
+643 
-656 FIQKMREVGSKE
+656 
-668 NSIKRHRS
+668 
-676 ATKQEYAE
+676 
-684 LIKNIEKLRYHK
+684 
-696 EQMKG
+696 

>member
-42 KLNAKKISFI
+42 KLNVKKISFI

-125 IKTIKFGDTELELYN
+125 IKTIKFGDAELELYN

-252 TIYDDLKRANKDAVK
+252 TIYDDLKRANKDVK
-267 ERMLQAINSTVGT
+267 ILLTEKHN
-280 AEAVAS
+280 
-286 IPMTIVDGSE
+286 IV
-296 GIAMASNARSSLKN
+296 
-310 GINQQAKKKEK
+310 
-321 GIYDKTSKKY
+321 
-331 TGKNK
+331 
-336 NLKAWRD
+336 
-343 SAIKSG
+343 IKISD
-349 INVATLGMYGNIKN
+349 NGNI
-363 NSALNKDHNKKIQK
+363 
-377 AINNTQHEIAIRQ
+377 
-390 LEKNINEQYD
+390 
-400 KLISNPN
+400 
-407 IDRNELEEVIKS
+407 
-419 ANKTVPKEAIEK
+419 
-431 VVYRISAM
+431 VYR
-439 QQIEVNVKGEIS
+439 
-451 SNNDSILPQERQQTK
+451 
-466 QSNKKSH
+466 
-473 EKSKNIIDSG
+473 EK
-483 LDKEISEMLN
+483 
-493 STKKVK
+493 
-499 NATNKIQKSLKFDK
+499 
-513 KDIKFNEEKFNKSI
+513 
-527 KHQLAEI
+527 
-534 IAKEDN
+534 
-540 VKKSEI
+540 
-546 TDNQL
+546 
-551 KMKFENLD
+551 
-559 NEQKEK
+559 
-565 IAKNALYS
+565 
-573 SIKLSKNNKD
+573 
-583 ILKKTKTK
+583 
-591 IGLKEANNVID
+591 
-602 KLSQEK
+602 
-608 NISIETNNFKDN
+608 
-620 FKETIIEEVSN
+620 
-631 KTKKNKQDIKNN
+631 
-643 ELDEYISNLSNED
+643 
-656 FIQKMREVGSKE
+656 
-668 NSIKRHRS
+668 
-676 ATKQEYAE
+676 
-684 LIKNIEKLRYHK
+684 
-696 EQMKG
+696 

>member
-42 KLNAKKISFI
+42 KLNVKKISFI

-93 IADDNYR
+93 IADNNYR

-170 AIFMKVNGINVF
+170 AIFMKVNCINVF

-252 TIYDDLKRANKDAVK
+252 TIYDDLKRANKDVK
-267 ERMLQAINSTVGT
+267 ILLTEKHN
-280 AEAVAS
+280 
-286 IPMTIVDGSE
+286 IV
-296 GIAMASNARSSLKN
+296 
-310 GINQQAKKKEK
+310 
-321 GIYDKTSKKY
+321 
-331 TGKNK
+331 
-336 NLKAWRD
+336 
-343 SAIKSG
+343 IKISD
-349 INVATLGMYGNIKN
+349 NGNI
-363 NSALNKDHNKKIQK
+363 
-377 AINNTQHEIAIRQ
+377 
-390 LEKNINEQYD
+390 
-400 KLISNPN
+400 
-407 IDRNELEEVIKS
+407 
-419 ANKTVPKEAIEK
+419 
-431 VVYRISAM
+431 VYR
-439 QQIEVNVKGEIS
+439 
-451 SNNDSILPQERQQTK
+451 
-466 QSNKKSH
+466 
-473 EKSKNIIDSG
+473 EK
-483 LDKEISEMLN
+483 
-493 STKKVK
+493 
-499 NATNKIQKSLKFDK
+499 
-513 KDIKFNEEKFNKSI
+513 
-527 KHQLAEI
+527 
-534 IAKEDN
+534 
-540 VKKSEI
+540 
-546 TDNQL
+546 
-551 KMKFENLD
+551 
-559 NEQKEK
+559 
-565 IAKNALYS
+565 
-573 SIKLSKNNKD
+573 
-583 ILKKTKTK
+583 
-591 IGLKEANNVID
+591 
-602 KLSQEK
+602 
-608 NISIETNNFKDN
+608 
-620 FKETIIEEVSN
+620 
-631 KTKKNKQDIKNN
+631 
-643 ELDEYISNLSNED
+643 
-656 FIQKMREVGSKE
+656 
-668 NSIKRHRS
+668 
-676 ATKQEYAE
+676 
-684 LIKNIEKLRYHK
+684 
-696 EQMKG
+696 

>member
-42 KLNAKKISFI
+42 KLNVKKISFI

-252 TIYDDLKRANKDAVK
+252 TIYDDLKRANKDVK
-267 ERMLQAINSTVGT
+267 ILLTEKHN
-280 AEAVAS
+280 
-286 IPMTIVDGSE
+286 IV
-296 GIAMASNARSSLKN
+296 
-310 GINQQAKKKEK
+310 
-321 GIYDKTSKKY
+321 
-331 TGKNK
+331 
-336 NLKAWRD
+336 
-343 SAIKSG
+343 IKISD
-349 INVATLGMYGNIKN
+349 NGNI
-363 NSALNKDHNKKIQK
+363 
-377 AINNTQHEIAIRQ
+377 
-390 LEKNINEQYD
+390 
-400 KLISNPN
+400 
-407 IDRNELEEVIKS
+407 
-419 ANKTVPKEAIEK
+419 
-431 VVYRISAM
+431 VYR
-439 QQIEVNVKGEIS
+439 
-451 SNNDSILPQERQQTK
+451 
-466 QSNKKSH
+466 
-473 EKSKNIIDSG
+473 EK
-483 LDKEISEMLN
+483 
-493 STKKVK
+493 
-499 NATNKIQKSLKFDK
+499 
-513 KDIKFNEEKFNKSI
+513 
-527 KHQLAEI
+527 
-534 IAKEDN
+534 
-540 VKKSEI
+540 
-546 TDNQL
+546 
-551 KMKFENLD
+551 
-559 NEQKEK
+559 
-565 IAKNALYS
+565 
-573 SIKLSKNNKD
+573 
-583 ILKKTKTK
+583 
-591 IGLKEANNVID
+591 
-602 KLSQEK
+602 
-608 NISIETNNFKDN
+608 
-620 FKETIIEEVSN
+620 
-631 KTKKNKQDIKNN
+631 
-643 ELDEYISNLSNED
+643 
-656 FIQKMREVGSKE
+656 
-668 NSIKRHRS
+668 
-676 ATKQEYAE
+676 
-684 LIKNIEKLRYHK
+684 
-696 EQMKG
+696 